1 MIDSSVDN
9 VCFRRVCRE
18 RLLIPLIFPL
28 GVNLTMSVSAR
39 LVKVLI
45 LRVGG
50 FIFIRNKDAGQVH
63 TLESSCPVHSHPPTH
78 LIRHTPLAKCK
89 SKSLH
94 VGRYL

>member
-1 MIDSSVDN
+1 
-9 VCFRRVCRE
+9 
-18 RLLIPLIFPL
+18 
-28 GVNLTMSVSAR
+28 MSVSAR

-50 FIFIRNKDAGQVH
+50 CIFIRNKDVGVGVGVGVGQVH

-89 SKSLH
+89 TKPVH
-94 VGRYL
+94 V